1 MQVTFLGADYPL
13 VKTFTLVDG
22 HIEKSPYPNAYLFTS
37 HTVELTELSEFHT
50 HITAA
55 AAKGQCL
62 LKGEIKRPLTKESR
76 AGTTDAE
83 ARTQWVC
90 FDLDGLEA
98 YKTPDE
104 FMDAIGCSDV
114 SYVIQYSASMGID
127 GSTGLRAHLF
137 VMLTS
142 PVAAPFLKQWLTSL
156 NLNIDALRAEIRL
169 SRTGSALR
177 WPLDVTCCQNDK
189 LIYIAPAILGKG
201 VKDSFKGKRIALV
214 KRNLDAL
221 PSNRVKADIN
231 KNRADQKALLA
242 KLRKDAGYA
251 PIKDKQYKTENG
263 ISYLAEPG
271 DAIITG
277 IKQERGFVYFNLNG
291 GDSWAYY
298 HSEDNPN
305 YIYNFKGE
313 PVYKT
318 EELLPEYWKSLEK
331 IPDNAVDGLPTRTY
345 FVFRDFH
352 TDRLYNG
359 WYDKEDNEVEIARA
373 ANETRLRSFMKQHG
387 QPVPDFIPDWE
398 LRYDPTSDL
407 KYDPENK
414 IINLYRPSEYAK
426 LKKRKVTEMPPTVR
440 KIIESAVG
448 KGPAFDHF
456 VNWVSHI
463 IQTGRMT
470 KTSWALQGNQGTGKG
485 ILFHNILKP
494 LLGASNCSY
503 ITMDSLEGQFN
514 GWMENTQLVFVDE
527 VQLSK
532 LANNAQVNAKLK
544 SYIVEPVVP
553 VRRMYSDVQTIANF
567 CNFLFA
573 SNTPDPVIIEHTD
586 RRNNVGEFQCKRLE
600 ITDAEIATLETELP
614 DSYMFF
620 AHYKVDEKK
629 VQTPLENE
637 DRARLMSIN
646 RTSVDEVADAIL
658 EGDFEFFLDSLPSN
672 DDPIFATPIAAA
684 YRQLLERILVHGE
697 QWKNL
702 AREELFIIYDYCVG
716 GMPDTPNKF
725 TAMLK
730 HHRLY
735 LKKVRRGETLFKGID
750 VKWKHSAKWFEDMRA
765 KYVTKPAASV
775 TSIKKARVTA

>member
-37 HTVELTELSEFHT
+37 HTVELTTIQEFHSAVT
-50 HITAA
+50 EAA
-55 AAKGQCL
+55 TKGQCL
-62 LKGEIKRPLTKESR
+62 LKGDIKRQLKKEPR
-76 AGTTDAE
+76 AGATDAE
-83 ARTQWVC
+83 TKTMWVC

-137 VMLTS
+137 VLLTS
-142 PVAAPFLKQWLTSL
+142 PIAAPFLKQWLTSL
-156 NLNIDALRAEIRL
+156 DLNIDALRSEIRL

-177 WPLDVTCCQNDK
+177 WPLDITCCQNDK

-214 KRNLDAL
+214 KRSLDAL

-231 KNRADQKALLA
+231 KNRADQKALLS

-251 PIKDKQYKTENG
+251 PIKDKQYKTQNG
-263 ISYLAEPG
+263 VSYLSDPG

-298 HSEDNPN
+298 HFEDNPEF
-305 YIYNFKGE
+305 IHNFKGE
-313 PVYKT
+313 PIYRT
-318 EELLPEYWKSLEK
+318 EELLPEYWKKLDK
-331 IPDNAVDGLPTRTY
+331 QPDNAVDGLPSRTY
-345 FVFRDFH
+345 FVLRDFR
-352 TDRLYNG
+352 TDRLFNG
-359 WYDKEDNEVEIARA
+359 WYDKDENEIEIARA
-373 ANETRLRSFMKQHG
+373 ANESRLRSFMKQHG
-387 QPVPDFIPDWE
+387 QPAPDFIPDWE

-407 KYDPENK
+407 KFDPENK
-414 IINLYRPSEYAK
+414 VINLYRPSEYAK
-426 LKKRKVTEMPPTVR
+426 LKLRKVTTLPPTAR

-448 KGPAFDHF
+448 KGETCEHF
-456 VNWVSHI
+456 LNWLAYI

-485 ILFHNILKP
+485 ILFHGIIKP
-494 LLGASNCSY
+494 LLGIGNCSY
-503 ITMDSLEGQFN
+503 ITMDSLEGPFN
-514 GWMENTQLVFVDE
+514 AWMENKQLVFVDE

-532 LANNAQVNAKLK
+532 LASNAQVNAKLK

-553 VRRMYSDVQTIANF
+553 LRRMYSEVQTIDNF
-567 CNFLFA
+567 CNFIFA
-573 SNTPDPVIIEHTD
+573 SNTPDPVIVEATD
-586 RRNNVGEFQCKRLE
+586 RRNNVGEFQTKRLE
-600 ITDAEIATLETELP
+600 ITDAELETLETELA
-614 DSYMFF
+614 DVYMFL
-620 AHYKVDEKK
+620 AHYKVNEKK

-658 EGDFEFFLDSLPSN
+658 SGDLEFFFDSLPNN

-697 QWKNL
+697 QWKCL
-702 AREELFIIYDYCVG
+702 ARDELFIIYDYCVG

-735 LKKVRRGETLFKGID
+735 LKKVRRGDSLFKGVDI
-750 VKWKHSAKWFEDMRA
+750 KWAHNAKWFEEMRA
-765 KYVTKPAASV
+765 KYVTKPVANV
-775 TSIKKARVTA
+775 TSIKKARVPA